1 MSSILKTP
9 SAKKMLI
16 GLRSMGY
23 SFSTALADIVDNSIA
38 AHASKIWIDSEPQ
51 DKNTYLY
58 ILDNGFG
65 MNGDKLIDAMSFGS
79 DSDHDGSDSLDLGR
93 FGLGLNTASLS
104 QCKRFYVITKQ
115 KENINGGYWDVD
127 ELEKTDNWMLNIL
140 SLEEMEWLPGFKK
153 LLELETGTLVIWKK
167 FDKLYSSTS
176 KFESSFRS
184 RVSEAKK
191 HCELVFHRFY
201 DEIEIY
207 FNDARINRRDPF
219 LESFDNA
226 QHRNEEYLKYGE
238 EKIFYQAHIL
248 PHTSSLTNEQKDL
261 IGGVDTMRSE
271 QGFYLYRNRR
281 LIIWGNWLHMNSRS
295 EFFKLARIRVDI
307 PTTLDFVW
315 NLDVKKTSAVIPDSL
330 RDQLWA
336 VVSDASNT
344 STRTYRFKGEKEY
357 SGKVKV
363 WNRTKT
369 REGEIKYEINDSLPL
384 IVYLKDKL
392 GEEDSVLLDELLRQI
407 VDYLPRHQL
416 NVDINDTEVKLANG
430 EEEDDVEKLVEQLA
444 LILSSL
450 PPAARPMI
458 CDKYLEFENYV
469 LLKNERARILEK
481 ADKYAT
487 NR

>member
-1 MSSILKTP
+1 
-9 SAKKMLI
+9 
-16 GLRSMGY
+16 
-23 SFSTALADIVDNSIA
+23 
-38 AHASKIWIDSEPQ
+38 
-51 DKNTYLY
+51 
-58 ILDNGFG
+58 
-65 MNGDKLIDAMSFGS
+65 
-79 DSDHDGSDSLDLGR
+79 
-93 FGLGLNTASLS
+93 
-104 QCKRFYVITKQ
+104 
-115 KENINGGYWDVD
+115 
-127 ELEKTDNWMLNIL
+127 
-140 SLEEMEWLPGFKK
+140 
-153 LLELETGTLVIWKK
+153 
-167 FDKLYSSTS
+167 
-176 KFESSFRS
+176 
-184 RVSEAKK
+184 
-191 HCELVFHRFY
+191 
-201 DEIEIY
+201 
-207 FNDARINRRDPF
+207 
-219 LESFDNA
+219 
-226 QHRNEEYLKYGE
+226 
-238 EKIFYQAHIL
+238 
-248 PHTSSLTNEQKDL
+248 
-261 IGGVDTMRSE
+261 MRSE

-344 STRTYRFKGEKEY
+344 STRTYRFNGEKEY

-392 GEEDSVLLDELLRQI
+392 GEEDSILLDELLKQI

-430 EEEDDVEKLVEQLA
+430 DEEDDAEKLVEQLA

-469 LLKNERARILEK
+469 LLKNEREKILKK
-481 ADKYAT
+481 ADEYAA